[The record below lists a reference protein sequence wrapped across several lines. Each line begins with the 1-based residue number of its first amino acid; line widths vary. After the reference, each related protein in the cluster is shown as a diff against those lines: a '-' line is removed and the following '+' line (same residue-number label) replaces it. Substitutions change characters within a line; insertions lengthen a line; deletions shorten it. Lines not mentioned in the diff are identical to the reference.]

1 MVGTRLV
8 VACAWL
14 VILLYAIPANAGPP
28 AITGVPLFDR
38 PALLNWPEDQPALQP
53 DLTEPTANTLSD
65 LHGSVGQCDMV
76 LSTSGNYHMALR
88 DLWYGVYL
96 PHVTDL
102 GMKNWFYTTSPPVSL
117 EQIENQHLGVG
128 NFRSSCRPQVAVG
141 PQALMDGLAKQGS
154 VEGSPVAVIRNRG
167 NVILVRKGN
176 PKNIQSIWDL
186 GRDDVRVVFPHREL
200 ESGSF
205 GNYSNSVY
213 NIALNERG
221 LAAADELFN
230 RVFNNTTV
238 RGKWLSGQRIHHRE
252 VPWSIAF
259 GHADAGLLFYHLA
272 LYAVRTFPDRFD
284 IVPLGGTVA
293 DPQPLPGNNVGTL
306 QAVRIKGDWS
316 FVQYTARERM
326 MRALESTQFTAILQR
341 HGLDRP

>member
-1 MVGTRLV
+1 MGCVRSAGV
-8 VACAWL
+8 FAWL
-14 VILLYAIPANAGPP
+14 VLLLYAIPAHAGPP
-28 AITGVPLFDR
+28 AITGAPLIDR
-38 PALLNWPEDQPALQP
+38 PALLNWPDDQPALQP

-65 LHGSVGQCDMV
+65 LHGSVGGCDMV
-76 LSTSGNYHMALR
+76 LSTAGNYHMALR

-96 PHVTDL
+96 PHVADL
-102 GMKNWFYTTSPPVSL
+102 GMKNWFYTTSPPVAVD
-117 EQIENQHLGVG
+117 QIANQHIGVG
-128 NFRSSCRPQVAVG
+128 NLRSSCRPQVAVG
-141 PQALMDGLAKQGS
+141 PQSLMDGLALQQS
-154 VEGSPVAVIRNRG
+154 VEGPPVPIIKNRG
-167 NVILVRKGN
+167 NVILVKKGN
-176 PKNIQSIWDL
+176 PKNILSIWDL
-186 GRDDVRVVFPHREL
+186 GRDDVRVVFPHQEL

-205 GNYSNSVY
+205 GNYKNSIY
-213 NIALNERG
+213 NIALNARDQ
-221 LAAADELFN
+221 AYADELFN
-230 RVFNNTTV
+230 RIFNNATV

-252 VPWSIAF
+252 VPWSIAV

-306 QAVRIKGDWS
+306 YAVRITGDWN

-326 MRALESTQFTAILQR
+326 MRALESTQFTTILLR